1 VRGHLIFGLPQCG
14 IPVQPVFRGGALL
27 RKVAVDFLWKKG
39 WDSAP
44 GQPPPEVETVGGAGR
59 GEEFLLQRPSL
70 LIAQPSEQLRAS
82 AGKAAYDFGA
92 AEAAL
97 VDFLR
102 PQGGGGLLDA
112 LHFAA
117 GKCDGDKNHARH
129 CSE

>member
-1 VRGHLIFGLPQCG
+1 MLELCSNSERFFSCRIDVSTEPDHPAKPNFDLNHNPAGNFEGRPRVRGHLIFGLPQCG

-82 AGKAAYDFGA
+82 A
-92 AEAAL
+92 
-97 VDFLR
+97 
-102 PQGGGGLLDA
+102 
-112 LHFAA
+112 
-117 GKCDGDKNHARH
+117 
-129 CSE
+129 